1 MYLYKYQFV
10 YKWVLY
16 PLLSFWISDEET
28 LQKINVPDLSYN
40 DEFYCSFYSVKK
52 SDVYKF
58 LIVKI
63 KLYID
68 FLFPE
73 EYNCEKLTF
82 EGN

>member
-1 MYLYKYQFV
+1 MM
-10 YKWVLY
+10 
-16 PLLSFWISDEET
+16 SFIVHFI
-28 LQKINVPDLSYN
+28 QQ
-40 DEFYCSFYSVKK
+40 KK

-68 FLFPE
+68 FLFSE
-73 EYNCEKLTF
+73 EYNCEKSTF